1 MNTWISNLIPV
12 VVVVVLVTL
21 IARARRTPL
30 WAEAYRRIGR
40 NKVALAALTVI
51 CLYAGVA
58 VLDSIAWQDNKAAEP
73 KTILDRMFARVSVER
88 TYSSP
93 FATMTTGEA
102 KIHPLTGR
110 HILGT
115 DGNGRDVLFRTLKGC
130 RTAMIIGGLTSII
143 VLPIGL
149 IFGLL
154 AGYYGKR
161 VDDVIQYTY
170 TVVGSIPD
178 ILLLITLVLVLG
190 RGLNQICFA
199 LGFTSWIGL
208 CRLIRGETLKHR
220 DREYVRAARSL
231 GVSNLRIMLRHIL
244 PNLLPIVII
253 SLVLG
258 FSGYVMAESILT
270 FVGVGVPPEFGSW
283 GNMIDSART
292 ELAREPVIGW
302 HLASASGALFLL
314 VLSFNIFGDALR
326 DAIDPRLRTS

>member
-1 MNTWISNLIPV
+1 MNTWITNLIPV
-12 VVVVVLVTL
+12 AVIVVMVTL
-21 IARARRTPL
+21 ILRARRTPL

-40 NKVALAALTVI
+40 NKVAIMALSFI

-58 VLDSIAWQDNKAAEP
+58 VLDSIGWRDNKAAEP
-73 KTILDRMFARVSVER
+73 KTVLDRMFASVPVER
-88 TYSSP
+88 TYSRP

-102 KIHPLTGR
+102 KIHPLQGK
-110 HILGT
+110 HLLGT

-130 RTAMIIGGLTSII
+130 RTAMIIGGLTSLI

-149 IFGLL
+149 IFGLM
-154 AGYYGKR
+154 AGYYGKQ
-161 VDDVIQYTY
+161 VDDVIQYAY
-170 TVVGSIPD
+170 TVVGSVPD

-190 RGLNQICFA
+190 RGLDKMCYAI
-199 LGFTSWIGL
+199 GFTSWIGL

-231 GVSNLRIMLRHIL
+231 GVSNLRIMARHIL

-253 SLVLG
+253 SLVLS
-258 FSGYVMAESILT
+258 FSGFVLSETILT

>member
-12 VVVVVLVTL
+12 AVVVALITL
-21 IARARRTPL
+21 IVRARRTPL
-30 WAEAYRRIGR
+30 WSEAYRRIGR

-51 CLYAGVA
+51 CLYASVA
-58 VLDSIAWQDNKAAEP
+58 VLDSIAWRDNKAAQP
-73 KTILDRMFARVSVER
+73 LTILDRMFAGIPAER
-88 TYSSP
+88 TYSAP
-93 FATMTTGEA
+93 LATMTTGEA
-102 KIHPLTGR
+102 KIHPLKSR
-110 HILGT
+110 HLLGT

-170 TVVGSIPD
+170 TVVGSVPD

-190 RGLNQICFA
+190 RGLDKICYA
-199 LGFTSWIGL
+199 IGFTSWIGL

-231 GVSNLRIMLRHIL
+231 GVSNLRIMVRHIL

-258 FSGYVMAESILT
+258 FSGYVMSESILT

-302 HLASASGALFLL
+302 HLASASIALFLL